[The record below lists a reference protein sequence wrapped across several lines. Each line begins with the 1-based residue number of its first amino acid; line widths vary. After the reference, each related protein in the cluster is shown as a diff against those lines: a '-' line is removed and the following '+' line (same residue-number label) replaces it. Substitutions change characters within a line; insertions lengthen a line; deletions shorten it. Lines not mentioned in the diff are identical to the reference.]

1 MTVLTFVLSF
11 ICLMSVL
18 SNGSTLPANKEA
30 KKNFES
36 EEYTRGSEED
46 SKVEMDSLEDKKLL
60 KPQETDKISR
70 SKRWLVQSTS
80 TTSQNPEF
88 VYKPW
93 LFAV

>member
-1 MTVLTFVLSF
+1 
-11 ICLMSVL
+11 MSVF
-18 SNGSTLPANKEA
+18 SNGLTLPANKEA

-36 EEYTRGSEED
+36 EEYTRDSEED
-46 SKVEMDSLEDKKLL
+46 SKFEMDSSEEKKLL
-60 KPQETDKISR
+60 NSQDTDKISR
-70 SKRWLVQSTS
+70 SKRWWVQSTS